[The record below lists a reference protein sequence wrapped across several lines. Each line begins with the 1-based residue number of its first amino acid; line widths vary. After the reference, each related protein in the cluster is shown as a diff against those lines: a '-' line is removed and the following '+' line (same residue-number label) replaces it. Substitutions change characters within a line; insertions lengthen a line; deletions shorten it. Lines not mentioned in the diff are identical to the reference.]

1 MQQLNLW
8 AKKQGLLE
16 LNSVGGGGWGG
27 GCSQSK
33 VLGQVDFLAGQVP
46 LIYSSLAQGFQVSH
60 PLIKSLTKM
69 SQKWPWESKMKELLA
84 QRTSWISCFLAS
96 PVGCVPCSRPR
107 ILSGLKK

>member
-16 LNSVGGGGWGG
+16 LNSAGGGGGG
-27 GCSQSK
+27 GVGCSQSK
-33 VLGQVDFLAGQVP
+33 VLGQVDFVAGQVP

-84 QRTSWISCFLAS
+84 QRTSWISRISCE
-96 PVGCVPCSRPR
+96 PCRVCPMQ
-107 ILSGLKK
+107 

>member
-16 LNSVGGGGWGG
+16 LNSAGGGGWGV

-69 SQKWPWESKMKELLA
+69 SQK
-84 QRTSWISCFLAS
+84 
-96 PVGCVPCSRPR
+96 
-107 ILSGLKK
+107 